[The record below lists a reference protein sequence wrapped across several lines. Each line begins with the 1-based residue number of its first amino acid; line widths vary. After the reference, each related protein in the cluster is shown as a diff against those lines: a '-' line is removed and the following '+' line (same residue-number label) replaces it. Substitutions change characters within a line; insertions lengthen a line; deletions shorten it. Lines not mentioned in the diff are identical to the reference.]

1 MEKKKVIAIFSV
13 VIIFVL
19 ALLNIV
25 FNINYNN
32 IDKNNKVSTE
42 INNEIKIDELQKI
55 KVSEVTRSVFY
66 APQYVAINNGYFRE
80 EGLEIDLV
88 TGQGADNVMTAVL
101 SNQVDIGFAG
111 PEASIYVYNEGK
123 EDYTEVFAQVTKTDG
138 SFLVSSKKI
147 DDFNWND
154 VKGKTIIPGRK
165 GGVPYMTLLY
175 VLKKNGIDTIKDVV
189 LDDSIDFDLM
199 ASAFSTGEADFV
211 TLFEPTAT
219 SIELAGK
226 GYIVTA
232 VGEHAE
238 EIPYT
243 AYFAKKSYI
252 DKNEDLIQKFT
263 NAIYKGEQF
272 VENSTSEEIA
282 SAIKDFFPDTDLEL
296 LIKSVESY
304 RKIDAWKDT
313 PVMTKESFELLQEI
327 IYDAGELEKKA
338 VFEDVINNSFA
349 EKICK

>member
-1 MEKKKVIAIFSV
+1 MKKKKIVAIIAV
-13 VIIFVL
+13 VIIFML
-19 ALLNIV
+19 GLLYIV
-25 FNINYNN
+25 FNNSNLVTSDEKDRVI
-32 IDKNNKVSTE
+32 T
-42 INNEIKIDELQKI
+42 NNEASKELQKI

-66 APQYVAINNGYFRE
+66 APQYAAISNGYFAE
-80 EGLEIDLV
+80 EGIDIDLV

-111 PEASIYVYNEGK
+111 PEAAIYVYNEGK
-123 EDYTEVFAQVTKTDG
+123 EDYAQVFAQVTKTDG
-138 SFLVSSKKI
+138 SFLVSSEKI
-147 DDFNWND
+147 DDFKWDN
-154 VKGKTIIPGRK
+154 VKGKTVIPGRK

-175 VLKKNGIDTIKDVV
+175 VLKKNGIDPIKDVV

-226 GYIVTA
+226 GHIVTA

-252 DKNEDLIQKFT
+252 NENKEIIQKFT

-272 VENSTSEEIA
+272 VKTSSSEEVA
-282 SAIKDFFPDTDLEL
+282 KAIKDFFPDTDLDL

-304 RKIDAWKDT
+304 RKIDAWKDN

-327 IYDAGELEKKA
+327 IFDAGELEKKA
-338 VFEDVINNSFA
+338 VFEDVVNNSFA
-349 EKICK
+349 ENVKK